1 MYGFSWLALFDLEY
15 LMFKLAT
22 NITVDFFLFDM
33 LLGTRF
39 TSVLLLLIHNSKP
52 EPDRNQKQPEEKTG
66 SYFKQM

>member
-1 MYGFSWLALFDLEY
+1 
-15 LMFKLAT
+15 MFKLAT